1 MLKSKR
7 TTLKRLLAA
16 GTGLMAGSLLFAA
29 APITAAQAQ
38 AQTVLNYSS
47 WFPETHSTN
56 TVLKAWIEEVEAAT
70 EGRVSVEYLPKT
82 VRSPRDQFD
91 VVTGGLA
98 DLVIVLPGYTPG
110 RFPVLEIGELPLL
123 VETDEATLA
132 PVFYKL
138 YEEELAAAEPFKGA
152 KVLTTWASAP
162 THITTKPGPITSME
176 QMQGLKIRAP
186 SDTAGKVVTAMGGV
200 TVQKPVTEIY
210 ELASSGIVD
219 GTFFSYGPMISWK
232 TKDIFENV
240 TLVPGGMGQSVIA
253 VLMNQAKFDA
263 LSPEDQKAI
272 MSVSG
277 EKLAQAFGAAWQND
291 EDVALKELGNL
302 KVTQAPAEFVD
313 AFTKAIAPVEEAW
326 VEKAKAAGLPDP
338 AATLAKFREDL
349 KANSA
354 KQ

>member
-1 MLKSKR
+1 MTNSRR

-16 GTGLMAGSLLFAA
+16 ATGLMAGTMLMTGAVH
-29 APITAAQAQ
+29 

-47 WFPETHSTN
+47 WFPESHSTN
-56 TVLKAWIEEVEAAT
+56 TVLKEWIKEVEAAT
-70 EGRVSVEYLPKT
+70 EGRVKVEYLPKT

-91 VVTGGLA
+91 VVRDGLA

-132 PVFYKL
+132 PAFYNL
-138 YEEELAAAEPFKGA
+138 YEEELSKAEPYKGA

-162 THITTKPGPITSME
+162 TQLTTKPGPITSME

-186 SDTAGKVVTAMGGV
+186 SDTAGKVVGEMGAV

-232 TKDIFENV
+232 TKDIFQNV

-253 VLMNQAKFDA
+253 FLMNQAKFDA
-263 LSPEDQKAI
+263 LSPEDQAAI
-272 MSVSG
+272 MEVSG
-277 EKLAQAFGAAWQND
+277 EKLAKAFGAAWQND
-291 EDVALKELGNL
+291 EDVALKELG
-302 KVTQAPAEFVD
+302 Q
-313 AFTKAIAPVEEAW
+313 
-326 VEKAKAAGLPDP
+326 PDGDRG
-338 AATLAKFREDL
+338 A
-349 KANSA
+349 
-354 KQ
+354 